1 MGQVVHDV
9 NIGIIKNDM
18 GYKCK
23 REMKIF
29 LKKGRQQMY
38 RQSVPK
44 KKKNPPKNLNVLE
57 MILLYL

>member
-9 NIGIIKNDM
+9 NIGIIKNGM

-29 LKKGRQQMY
+29 FKKGRQQMY
-38 RQSVPK
+38 RQSVQ
-44 KKKNPPKNLNVLE
+44 KKNHQKT
-57 MILLYL
+57 